1 MNHTILVEGIE
12 CYAFH
17 GCMEEEGIIGQRYTV
32 NVKFEFDF
40 SKAAV
45 SDNLSDTIDYVLVNK
60 IVTNEMQIR
69 SKLIEHAAGRILTS
83 LSAEFPSAAII
94 FVTLTKFNPPVNG
107 NIKNVSV
114 TISNNK

>member
-1 MNHTILVEGIE
+1 MNHTILIDGIE

-17 GCMEEEGIIGQRYTV
+17 GCMDEEGIIGQRYSV

-45 SDNLSDTIDYVLVNK
+45 SDNLNDTIDYVLVNK

-69 SKLIEHAAGRILTS
+69 SKLIEHAAGRILNS
-83 LSAEFPSAAII
+83 LSTEFPLAATI

-114 TISNNK
+114 TISNK